1 MSKNK
6 INSAFIFRQKA
17 EEILKS
23 KDSEATNPGFP
34 DHEMLQLMHE
44 LEMHQVELEMQNEEL
59 LLTISKIGLQ
69 NQNLNESLLRANNL
83 RKDDIANGKIAE
95 EKLRKSE
102 KSYKNLIDTISDV
115 IYEIDR
121 EGIIK
126 YISPSVYRTLGYRPE
141 EVIGKNIVSYVF
153 EGDRDMITARLKTLC
168 KKDYSY
174 MEYRYVNKGGD
185 ICWVRSSTSAI
196 LKDGFLMG
204 GTGTLTDITARK
216 RTEEEIMDLTS
227 NLEVKIVERTSE
239 LALTNAYLLIEI
251 EERKRVEELLLK
263 SEKSYR
269 SVVENVN
276 EIIFRTDAEGLW
288 QFLNKSWEEM
298 TGFTVEES
306 LGKLFIDYVHP
317 DDRTRNREL
326 FEPLIS
332 RKTEYCRHEVR
343 YLTKSG
349 GFRWIEVFARLDV
362 NEHNEITGTFG
373 TLQDITERKEIEAGL
388 EKTSTDLA
396 AIKII
401 ADQVSEFAED
411 IINTVREPLLVL
423 DKDLRVV
430 KASRSFYDFF
440 KVTSA
445 ETIGVRIYELG
456 NHQWDI
462 PKLRELLE
470 TILPEQVTFDNY
482 EVEHDF
488 STIGKRNMLLNARN
502 IQQGLGKE
510 QIILLAIEDITERK
524 EIEAG
529 LEKTRTDLAAIKIIA
544 DQVSEFAED
553 IINTVRE
560 PLLVL
565 DKDLRVVK
573 ASRSFYDFFKVTSA
587 ETIGVRIYEL
597 GNHQWDIPKLRE
609 LLETILPEQVTFDNY
624 EVEHDFST
632 IGKRNMLLNAR
643 NIQQGLGKE
652 QIILLA
658 IEDITERKHT
668 ENLLEQTR
676 INYETFFNTI
686 DDLLWV
692 LDENGNI
699 IHTNNAVNT
708 RLEFTVDELYKQSV
722 LLAHP
727 PGRREEVW
735 RIVGEILSGT
745 SEFCGV
751 PVETKSGKQIPVET
765 KVKPG
770 FWNGEPVI
778 FGVSKDVSKINLSE
792 EKFSKAFRSN
802 SALMAISGYENGLFM
817 DVNDSFLKTLGYLR
831 DEIIGMP
838 SHEIHLFVNP
848 ESRNEIIEKLNLN
861 ISFREKEIEVK
872 TKSGAILVGLFS
884 ADSIY
889 INDQQC
895 LLTVMIDI
903 TDRKLAEEELEKARI
918 EAENANLA
926 KSEFL
931 SRMSHELRTPMNSIL
946 GFAQLMEMSEIS
958 PAHRKGVNHILKSGK
973 HLLDL
978 INEVLDISRIEA
990 GMISL
995 SIEPVKLHNVI
1006 LEMLDIVQS
1015 QALHRNQK
1023 IELIPSPSDQ
1033 LFVLADNQRLKQV
1046 LLNLFS
1052 NALKYNHE
1060 SGSVQVKT
1068 ELRQS
1073 GSAAKPMIRISV
1085 IDTGLGIKPEEIDK
1099 IFLPF
1104 ERIGA
1109 EKTKTEG
1116 TGLGLNVVKKLIE
1129 VMDGKVGVNSIPGV
1143 GSTFWIELE
1152 QAKYREFIDVSA
1164 ILEPKQEMAE
1174 DLKSGTILYFEDN
1187 NSNIELVD
1195 EILGIHRPNV
1205 HLFTSISGKN
1215 AVELAKDIKPDLIL
1229 LDLDLPDIHGRE
1241 VFINLQADSGTKSI
1255 PVVIIS
1261 ADAMTHQIRKM
1272 LKAGAQDYLTK
1283 PIEIALFLKMVDKWI
1298 EKAENHSSVNNN

>member
-1 MSKNK
+1 M
-6 INSAFIFRQKA
+6 
-17 EEILKS
+17 
-23 KDSEATNPGFP
+23 
-34 DHEMLQLMHE
+34 
-44 LEMHQVELEMQNEEL
+44 
-59 LLTISKIGLQ
+59 
-69 NQNLNESLLRANNL
+69 
-83 RKDDIANGKIAE
+83 
-95 EKLRKSE
+95 
-102 KSYKNLIDTISDV
+102 
-115 IYEIDR
+115 
-121 EGIIK
+121 
-126 YISPSVYRTLGYRPE
+126 
-141 EVIGKNIVSYVF
+141 
-153 EGDRDMITARLKTLC
+153 
-168 KKDYSY
+168 
-174 MEYRYVNKGGD
+174 
-185 ICWVRSSTSAI
+185 
-196 LKDGFLMG
+196 
-204 GTGTLTDITARK
+204 
-216 RTEEEIMDLTS
+216 
-227 NLEVKIVERTSE
+227 
-239 LALTNAYLLIEI
+239 
-251 EERKRVEELLLK
+251 
-263 SEKSYR
+263 
-269 SVVENVN
+269 
-276 EIIFRTDAEGLW
+276 
-288 QFLNKSWEEM
+288 
-298 TGFTVEES
+298 
-306 LGKLFIDYVHP
+306 
-317 DDRTRNREL
+317 
-326 FEPLIS
+326 
-332 RKTEYCRHEVR
+332 
-343 YLTKSG
+343 
-349 GFRWIEVFARLDV
+349 
-362 NEHNEITGTFG
+362 
-373 TLQDITERKEIEAGL
+373 
-388 EKTSTDLA
+388 
-396 AIKII
+396 
-401 ADQVSEFAED
+401 
-411 IINTVREPLLVL
+411 
-423 DKDLRVV
+423 
-430 KASRSFYDFF
+430 
-440 KVTSA
+440 
-445 ETIGVRIYELG
+445 
-456 NHQWDI
+456 
-462 PKLRELLE
+462 
-470 TILPEQVTFDNY
+470 
-482 EVEHDF
+482 
-488 STIGKRNMLLNARN
+488 
-502 IQQGLGKE
+502 
-510 QIILLAIEDITERK
+510 
-524 EIEAG
+524 
-529 LEKTRTDLAAIKIIA
+529 
-544 DQVSEFAED
+544 
-553 IINTVRE
+553 
-560 PLLVL
+560 
-565 DKDLRVVK
+565 
-573 ASRSFYDFFKVTSA
+573 
-587 ETIGVRIYEL
+587 
-597 GNHQWDIPKLRE
+597 
-609 LLETILPEQVTFDNY
+609 
-624 EVEHDFST
+624 
-632 IGKRNMLLNAR
+632 
-643 NIQQGLGKE
+643 
-652 QIILLA
+652 
-658 IEDITERKHT
+658 
-668 ENLLEQTR
+668 
-676 INYETFFNTI
+676 
-686 DDLLWV
+686 
-692 LDENGNI
+692 
-699 IHTNNAVNT
+699 
-708 RLEFTVDELYKQSV
+708 KQ
-722 LLAHP
+722 
-727 PGRREEVW
+727 
-735 RIVGEILSGT
+735 
-745 SEFCGV
+745 
-751 PVETKSGKQIPVET
+751 
-765 KVKPG
+765 
-770 FWNGEPVI
+770 
-778 FGVSKDVSKINLSE
+778 
-792 EKFSKAFRSN
+792 
-802 SALMAISGYENGLFM
+802 
-817 DVNDSFLKTLGYLR
+817 
-831 DEIIGMP
+831 
-838 SHEIHLFVNP
+838 
-848 ESRNEIIEKLNLN
+848 
-861 ISFREKEIEVK
+861 EKEIEVK

-1298 EKAENHSSVNNN
+1298 EKAENYSSVNNN